1 MNNQQQ
7 GVVSVSKEPREVC
20 AGCPLIHIHKDLH
33 RGGPTCQRLHIWRWG
48 TYYKGLHGRQSLQTL
63 LLSLYAAASGREAD
77 STCHGRLM
85 ACSLRNIWKWLQPR
99 ESKPVCRD
107 VISRLALDN
116 LYWFRRGIWTRG
128 CSPQKEARG
137 PIIALPPPTSW

>member
-1 MNNQQQ
+1 
-7 GVVSVSKEPREVC
+7 
-20 AGCPLIHIHKDLH
+20 
-33 RGGPTCQRLHIWRWG
+33 
-48 TYYKGLHGRQSLQTL
+48 
-63 LLSLYAAASGREAD
+63 
-77 STCHGRLM
+77 M